1 MEFRQLQYFLKAA
14 REGSFSKA
22 AEKAYISQ
30 QALSK
35 AIASLEKELNL
46 SLFRRTARGAV
57 LTEEG
62 KIFQERARA
71 ILELVD
77 STVREMQSI
86 HAGKNQNLFLFIT
99 SGLEDLLDT
108 DCLLAF
114 AQRYPAYTVCT
125 RANDDI
131 QIEKK
136 IMDGS
141 EEIGIVG
148 SMGNQDQFDAVRLLD
163 PDTLVAVSREHP
175 LSGRSSVPF
184 RALAGE
190 KFIFTHAHHYANT
203 RLSHCCREA
212 GFTPNVYYETAEI
225 SYTAKL
231 VAANQGIFLL
241 PSLPLSTSAF
251 SEDKVSFLK
260 QKERRTVLSVLRPLF
275 LYENPLGLE
284 IYFPQEDV
292 RFCRGGGKHDL
303 VKAAERIGRIIRMA
317 HMGFKICFRLPAFCG
332 CEAVWTAL
340 GNIYIIIYISL
351 LFPRGGTQN
360 LRCFQNFLQFPF
372 F

>member
-35 AIASLEKELNL
+35 AIAALEKELNL
-46 SLFRRTARGAV
+46 PLFWRTARGAV

-62 KIFQERARA
+62 KFFQERARA

-77 STVREMQSI
+77 STVRDMQSL
-86 HAGKNQNLFLFIT
+86 HAGKNSNLILYIT
-99 SGLEDLLDT
+99 SGLEDLLDM

-114 AQRYPAYTVCT
+114 SERYPPYTVCT

-136 IMDGS
+136 IIDGR

-148 SMGNQDQFDAVRLLD
+148 SIGNLDQFDAVRLLD

-175 LSGRSSVPF
+175 LSSRSSVPF

-203 RLSHCCREA
+203 RLADCCREA

-241 PSLPLSTSAF
+241 PSLPLSTLAF
-251 SEDKVSFLK
+251 SGDKVCFLK
-260 QKERRTVLSVLRPLF
+260 IE
-275 LYENPLGLE
+275 ENPRIFSINLIKKKGKNLSRGASLLYQYLLE
-284 IYFPQEDV
+284 TL
-292 RFCRGGGKHDL
+292 GGK
-303 VKAAERIGRIIRMA
+303 
-317 HMGFKICFRLPAFCG
+317 
-332 CEAVWTAL
+332 
-340 GNIYIIIYISL
+340 
-351 LFPRGGTQN
+351 
-360 LRCFQNFLQFPF
+360 
-372 F
+372 

>member
-212 GFTPNVYYETAEI
+212 GFTPNVY
-225 SYTAKL
+225 
-231 VAANQGIFLL
+231 
-241 PSLPLSTSAF
+241 
-251 SEDKVSFLK
+251 LK

>member
-35 AIASLEKELNL
+35 AVASLEKELNL

-163 PDTLVAVSREHP
+163 PDTLVA
-175 LSGRSSVPF
+175 
-184 RALAGE
+184 
-190 KFIFTHAHHYANT
+190 
-203 RLSHCCREA
+203 
-212 GFTPNVYYETAEI
+212 
-225 SYTAKL
+225 
-231 VAANQGIFLL
+231 ANQGIFLL

-260 QKERRTVLSVLRPLF
+260 IE
-275 LYENPLGLE
+275 ENPRIFSINLIKKKGKTLSRGASLLYQYLLE
-284 IYFPQEDV
+284 TL
-292 RFCRGGGKHDL
+292 GGK
-303 VKAAERIGRIIRMA
+303 
-317 HMGFKICFRLPAFCG
+317 
-332 CEAVWTAL
+332 
-340 GNIYIIIYISL
+340 
-351 LFPRGGTQN
+351 
-360 LRCFQNFLQFPF
+360 
-372 F
+372 